1 MSNLKGQNSLCLQL
15 QEVEMITM
23 LGDILWH
30 LRQGDVTDSVL
41 SSLEAIVSK
50 LLMHYK
56 DLTEVLNVVSSTTLL
71 WSLNGVL
78 IVLHHCCHDLGS
90 KAATACD

>member
-1 MSNLKGQNSLCLQL
+1 
-15 QEVEMITM
+15 MITM
-23 LGDILWH
+23 LGDILQH

-41 SSLEAIVSK
+41 ASLEAIVSK

-56 DLTEVLNVVSSTTLL
+56 DLTEVLNVVSTLHCIAV
-71 WSLNGVL
+71 VL
-78 IVLHHCCHDLGS
+78 AWCTDCPHHCCHGLGS